1 MEISIHGNFS
11 NDQNVNSKS
20 SCLDTLTS
28 LLEHNEPVL
37 ALTYKETKEV
47 QTSFPV
53 ADKAEVA
60 IQVNFRIFPKMTGMY
75 RVAAVGRRFGNFKL
89 EKIELSKS
97 VTHDG
102 NPRYTV
108 EMTGNAPHFK
118 SH

>member
-53 ADKAEVA
+53 ADKTEVA
-60 IQVNFRIFPKMTGMY
+60 IQVNF
-75 RVAAVGRRFGNFKL
+75 L
-89 EKIELSKS
+89 
-97 VTHDG
+97 
-102 NPRYTV
+102 
-108 EMTGNAPHFK
+108 
-118 SH
+118 